1 MENMNGSAVGVAKRK
16 ALPLVLVLIMALVAG
31 VAMLYAATANG
42 YESNSYTPTSKR
54 VAIEKQV
61 EPGVDAG
68 DKLFKFEMTVSP
80 QYIDD
85 KLNQIDKAAPNEEDT
100 YYDAQTYVRGVIC
113 DVTYKDGKAELT
125 PSEDVVTKG
134 NDKFINNM
142 PVAYGRFGRIP
153 GTVQLDFGQGTVK
166 DANGNVAGGHT
177 VTFYLKAG
185 QRIVFPDMRFA
196 HKDAN
201 CVFVVNEILDEG
213 SPYEVSKILAPG
225 SIAKATDV
233 YFSESEQKDDGV
245 FKKHLE
251 PFLTDSGA
259 AAKAQSS
266 PIDYGSEHVYGV
278 DGEDNADL
286 LEHTPELIFYNDKPV
301 YRSLSVSKT
310 LEGIEQADTS
320 TYFNFEL
327 ILSPKYLSTPEAL
340 VPEGK
345 LVTGTVYASAT
356 DQKGVTKDYQ
366 IANNKIK
373 FSLKAGE
380 SISFSKLP
388 YIDKDGPYGTFIV
401 REVSA
406 TTKPLGEGD
415 VVDSYIFDSTEM
427 DADVRLD
434 AQEAGLQE
442 EVGNTG
448 CYGQFYVDKEAHVKF
463 VNGKKPVEDPDDP
476 APPDDP
482 DDPDDPTPP
491 VTPDDPDD
499 PTPPVVPED
508 VTKSFSVTKSL
519 SQGTTYKNERFLFE
533 AIISPETIGAQG
545 DLITGSTVTGTVT
558 DAKGRTVSTT
568 SYVVG
573 KDHAVYFNLK
583 ADQKMTFTGIKSSS
597 MDADELIV
605 VNEVNGSY
613 NERANAA
620 FYVSDVLVA
629 GPNTTT
635 SAQKQQYADKVQ
647 AGALIKFNDG
657 KAALTFVNATPNPA
671 PPEEPQQPTNPT
683 NPTNPANPA
692 NPTDDDPL
700 RAQETPNPNP
710 TPGSYL
716 TRTPTNMSPVGE
728 EILDDGVPL
737 ASFVQTGDENTKT
750 FILLFTLEGIAIIAL
765 IVLMILKRHD
775 KKLALERARH
785 GA

>member
-1 MENMNGSAVGVAKRK
+1 MGNANGSAAGVAKRR
-16 ALPLVLVLIMALVAG
+16 ALPLVLVLIMALVAA

-42 YESNSYTPTSKR
+42 YENDSYAPMYKR
-54 VAIEKQV
+54 VAVEKQL
-61 EPGVDAG
+61 EPGVNAEQAK

-80 QYIDD
+80 QYTNDD
-85 KLNQIDKAAPNEEDT
+85 LNQIDKITGQGDAART
-100 YYDAQTYVRGVIC
+100 SVLGVIC
-113 DVTYKDGKAELT
+113 DVTGNNDEPKPVT
-125 PSEDVVTKG
+125 DVVIENGK
-134 NDKFINNM
+134 KYINGM
-142 PVAYGRFGRIP
+142 PVYINEWGRTVPGGVELAFDR
-153 GTVQLDFGQGTVK
+153 GTVSAD
-166 DANGNVAGGHT
+166 NGNAASGHT

-185 QRIVFPDMRFA
+185 QRIVFPELPFA

-213 SPYEVSKILAPG
+213 SSYEVSRVQASKNTQVT
-225 SIAKATDV
+225 ATDA
-233 YFSESEQKDDGV
+233 YFSEEEQGKTDGV
-245 FKKHLE
+245 FTKHLK
-251 PFLTDSGA
+251 PLLTDSGA
-259 AAKAQSS
+259 AAKAESN
-266 PIDYGSEHVYGV
+266 PIGDSDEAYGSHANF
-278 DGEDNADL
+278 DTDL
-286 LEHTPELIFYNDKPV
+286 LKHAPELIFYNDKPV

-310 LEGIEQADTS
+310 LEGVEQPDTS

-327 ILSPKYLSTPEAL
+327 ILSPKFQSTSAAL
-340 VPEGK
+340 VPDGK
-345 LVTGTVYASAT
+345 EVAGTVYANAT
-356 DQKGVTKDYQ
+356 DQKGNTKGYK
-366 IANNKIK
+366 IANNTIK

-380 SISFSKLP
+380 SISFPKLP
-388 YIDKDGPYGTFIV
+388 YIDADAPNGTFIV

-406 TTKPLGEGD
+406 TTKPFGEGD
-415 VVDSYIFDSTEM
+415 VVDGYVFNTTEM

-434 AQEAGLQE
+434 AQEAGLQDK
-442 EVGNTG
+442 VGDTG

-463 VNGKKPVEDPDDP
+463 VNGKKPAEDPKDP
-476 APPDDP
+476 E
-482 DDPDDPTPP
+482 DPTPP
-491 VTPDDPDD
+491 VTPEDPDD

-558 DAKGRTVSTT
+558 DTKGKTVSTT

-597 MDADELIV
+597 MDTDELII

-613 NERANAA
+613 NEQANAA

-635 SAQKQQYADKVQ
+635 SAQKQQYAGKVQ
-647 AGALIKFNDG
+647 AGALIKFDDG
-657 KAALTFVNATPNPA
+657 KAALTFVNATPKAA
-671 PPEEPQQPTNPT
+671 PPEDPQQPSNPT
-683 NPTNPANPA
+683 NPT